1 MAFIKTIPP
10 EGATGTL
17 RELYDYDIKN
27 LGYVANYT
35 SVLSLHPEIMV
46 AWRNL
51 SREIRSRMDV
61 RRYELITIIAAAA
74 LRCSY

>member
-10 EGATGTL
+10 EEATGTL
-17 RELYDYDIKN
+17 RELYDYDVKN

-46 AWRNL
+46 GWRNL

-74 LRCSY
+74 LRCTY